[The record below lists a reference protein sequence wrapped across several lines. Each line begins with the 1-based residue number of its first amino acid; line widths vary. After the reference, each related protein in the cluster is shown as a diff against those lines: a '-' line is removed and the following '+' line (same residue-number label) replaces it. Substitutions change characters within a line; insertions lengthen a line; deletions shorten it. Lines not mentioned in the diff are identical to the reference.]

1 MSDTLQALII
11 DDTEANRSFFE
22 RLITQAQYHVESAC
36 TGQHALKLMEQMENL
51 TLAIVDMEMPDMSGL
66 ELTQRIRKKYPNA
79 CIIVA
84 TMYDERSLIESAYR
98 RGCDIFLVK
107 PHGFMDLFKKLTS
120 AGTKGM
126 RQEAPLIIDQY
137 GLRPFR
143 SSAVSAS

>member
-1 MSDTLQALII
+1 
-11 DDTEANRSFFE
+11 
-22 RLITQAQYHVESAC
+22 
-36 TGQHALKLMEQMENL
+36 MEQMENL